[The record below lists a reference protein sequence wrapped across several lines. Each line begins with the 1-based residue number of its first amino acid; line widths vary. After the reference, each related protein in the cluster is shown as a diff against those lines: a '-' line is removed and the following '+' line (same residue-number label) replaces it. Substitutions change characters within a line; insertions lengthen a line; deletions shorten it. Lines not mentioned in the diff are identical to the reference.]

1 MLLIRCPYCG
11 FRPEIEFVYGGEAH
25 IARPRSPALLNDDQW
40 AVFLFLRSNTK
51 GVHCERWRHIHGCA
65 RFFNAIRDTLS
76 DQFLMTYE
84 IGQARP
90 NLDSPTQARDE

>member
-1 MLLIRCPYCG
+1 
-11 FRPEIEFVYGGEAH
+11 
-25 IARPRSPALLNDDQW
+25 LNDDQW

>member
-11 FRPEIEFVYGGEAH
+11 SRPEIEFAYGGEAH
-25 IARPRSPALLNDDQW
+25 IARPQDPALLNDDQW
-40 AVFLFLRSNTK
+40 VEFLFLRSNAK

-90 NLDSPTQARDE
+90 DLALLTQARDE

>member
-1 MLLIRCPYCG
+1 
-11 FRPEIEFVYGGEAH
+11 
-25 IARPRSPALLNDDQW
+25 LNDDQW
-40 AVFLFLRSNTK
+40 TEFLFLRSNTK